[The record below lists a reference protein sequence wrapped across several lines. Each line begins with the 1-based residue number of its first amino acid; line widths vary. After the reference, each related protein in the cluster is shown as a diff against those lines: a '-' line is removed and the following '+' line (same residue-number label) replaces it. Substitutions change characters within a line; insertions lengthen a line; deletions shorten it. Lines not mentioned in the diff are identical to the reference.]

1 MENSLHGQIKQLLHD
16 ASKVLVVSHIR
27 PDGDAVGSLLG
38 MGLALK
44 DQGKEVQMVLS
55 DGVPSVFRH
64 LPGTDLVRH
73 HAHSEYDFS
82 ITLDCSDILRTGE
95 SLQGRQPDLNIDHHV
110 TNLNFAKVNF
120 VMPEAV
126 ATSAILAEFME
137 SWGLVITEDI
147 AKVLLSG
154 IVSDTIGFRTPNVTP
169 HTMRLAADLMEHG
182 PNLSDLYTRALIR
195 RSFEAAHYWG
205 YGLLNLKREGR
216 LVWAA
221 LSLKNREDA
230 GYPGKDD
237 ADLINVISNLDGV
250 DISVLFV
257 EQSQGKVKV
266 SWRGQPGYDVAQLAL
281 SFGGGG
287 HPAAAGAELEGLIS
301 DVEEKVLTATK
312 SVLENNHQKEQDT
325 NPTA

>member
-1 MENSLHGQIKQLLHD
+1 MENNLHEQIMQLLHN
-16 ASKVLVVSHIR
+16 ASRVLVVSHIR

-44 DQGKEVQMVLS
+44 DRGKEVQMVLN

-64 LPGTDLVRH
+64 LPGSELIRH
-73 HAHSEYDFS
+73 HVHGEYDFS
-82 ITLDCSDILRTGE
+82 ITLDCSD
-95 SLQGRQPDLNIDHHV
+95 LQRAGDVFQERQPDLNIDHHI

-137 SWGLVITEDI
+137 VWGLAVTEDI

-195 RSFEAAHYWG
+195 RSYEAAHYWG

-216 LVWAA
+216 LAWAA
-221 LSLKNREDA
+221 LTLKNREEA

-250 DISVLFV
+250 DISVLFI
-257 EQSQGKVKV
+257 EQQQGRVKV
-266 SWRGQPGYDVAQLAL
+266 SWRAQPGYDVAQLAL

-287 HPAAAGAELEGLIS
+287 HPAAAGAELEGLMS
-301 DVEEKVLTATK
+301 DVEEKVLAATK
-312 SVLENNHQKEQDT
+312 SVLENNHQKEKDT
-325 NPTA
+325 NPQA

>member
-1 MENSLHGQIKQLLHD
+1 MENSLHVQVKQLLHD
-16 ASKVLVVSHIR
+16 APRVLVVSHIR

-44 DQGKEVQMVLS
+44 AQGKEVQMVLS

-64 LPGTDLVRH
+64 LPGSDLIRH
-73 HAHSEYDFS
+73 HVHSEYDLAVV
-82 ITLDCSDILRTGE
+82 LDCSDIQRTGE
-95 SLQGRQPDLNIDHHV
+95 IFQERQPDLNIDHHI
-110 TNLNFAKVNF
+110 TNLNFARVNF

-126 ATSAILAEFME
+126 ATAAILAEFIE
-137 SWGLVITEDI
+137 KWGLVITEDV
-147 AKVLLSG
+147 AKVLLTG

-216 LVWAA
+216 LAWAV
-221 LSLKNREDA
+221 LTLNNREEA

-250 DISVLFV
+250 DISVLFI
-257 EQSQGKVKV
+257 EQLQGQVKV
-266 SWRGQPGYDVAQLAL
+266 SWRAQPGYDVSQLAL

-287 HPAAAGAELEGLIS
+287 HPAASGAEIEGLLS
-301 DVEEKVLTATK
+301 DVEEKILTATK
-312 SVLENNHQKEQDT
+312 AVLDNNHQKE
-325 NPTA
+325 